1 MTELRQNE
9 KLDFIYLEIYRCY
22 CYGTKLLVTFSLNGT
37 ALRKK
42 VRLLSIARF
51 CHRLKYRNFAK
62 FAGVEILWKGTVFA
76 QFRTIRPKLCG
87 NCALPQNFHTRK
99 LNYGILCGTR
109 YSLEFLV

>member
-42 VRLLSIARF
+42 SEVIINSSILSP
-51 CHRLKYRNFAK
+51 
-62 FAGVEILWKGTVFA
+62 
-76 QFRTIRPKLCG
+76 PKI
-87 NCALPQNFHTRK
+87 P
-99 LNYGILCGTR
+99 
-109 YSLEFLV
+109 